1 MTRTQLERAV
11 AGATGES
18 LRTVC
23 GLGFGLLAEHPADPR
38 ADDLMLALDCPFCR
52 HPVVL
57 QAGPGDEPGLAGCDR
72 CDVEFDFEPGE
83 IYVAAGPD
91 LDAVCHVA

>member
-1 MTRTQLERAV
+1 MTRMQLERAV

-18 LRTVC
+18 LRTVR
-23 GLGFGLLAEHPADPR
+23 GLGFGLLAEQPADPR
-38 ADDLMLALDCPFCR
+38 VEELMLALDCPFCR
-52 HPVVL
+52 HPVALVT
-57 QAGPGDEPGLAGCDR
+57 GPGDEPGLAGCDH

-91 LDAVCHVA
+91 LDAVGHAA

>member
-1 MTRTQLERAV
+1 MTRKQLERAV

-18 LRTVC
+18 LRTVR
-23 GLGFGLLAEHPADPR
+23 GLGFGLLAEHPVDPR
-38 ADDLMLALDCPFCR
+38 GEELMLALDCPFCR

-57 QAGPGDEPGLAGCDR
+57 QTGPGDEPGLAECAY
-72 CDVEFDFEPGE
+72 CDVEFDFAPGE

-91 LDAVCHVA
+91 LDAVWHAA

>member
-18 LRTVC
+18 LRTVR
-23 GLGFGLLAEHPADPR
+23 GLGFGLLTEATGEPR
-38 ADDLMLALDCPFCR
+38 SDDLVLAVECPFCR

-57 QAGPGDEPGLAGCDR
+57 ATGPGDEPGLAGCDS
-72 CDVEFDFEPGE
+72 CDVEFDFDASE
-83 IYVAAGPD
+83 IYVAAGLD
-91 LDAVCHVA
+91 LDAASHAA

>member
-18 LRTVC
+18 LRTVR
-23 GLGFGLLAEHPADPR
+23 GLGFGLLAQHPADPR
-38 ADDLMLALDCPFCR
+38 ADELMLALDCPFCR

-57 QAGPGDEPGLAGCDR
+57 ATGPGDEPGLAGCDS
-72 CDVEFDFEPGE
+72 CDVEFDFDASE
-83 IYVAAGPD
+83 IYVAAGLD
-91 LDAVCHVA
+91 LDAASHAA